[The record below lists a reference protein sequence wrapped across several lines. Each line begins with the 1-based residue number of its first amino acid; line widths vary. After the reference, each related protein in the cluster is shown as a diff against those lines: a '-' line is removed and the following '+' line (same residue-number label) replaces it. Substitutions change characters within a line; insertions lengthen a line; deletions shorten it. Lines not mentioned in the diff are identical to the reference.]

1 MAGIGNF
8 DVTAVLKANVSDF
21 QRGMTQAQA
30 SLKSFTKQTGST
42 MQNVGA
48 TMAGIGTGLMLGVTA
63 PLMAVGAASV
73 KTAMSFEKQMNRVK
87 AISGATGNDFEKLR
101 DQAIK
106 LGADSVF
113 SATEVA
119 QAQEMMAS
127 AGFETNEIYDS
138 MAGIMDLAA
147 VSGGDMALAS
157 EAVATAMNQFGLE
170 AGEAGHVANIFA
182 RAAADTNAETTD
194 MAEALKYAGP
204 IAGSLGV
211 TMEETAAAIG
221 IMSDAGIKGSQAG
234 TTLRSSFTRLANPTK
249 KARDL
254 MAELGFSAFDA
265 NGQMKP
271 LDTIIRDLQN
281 SFKGM
286 TDEQKQQAIATLFGQ
301 EAMSG
306 MLALVNGSPEQ
317 FSKLVDSLKN
327 SDGAAQE
334 MAETMNSGLAGAVE
348 NLKGAME
355 SAGIAIGTALTP
367 TIERLADWITSL
379 VDKFNSLTTEQQEQI
394 VKWGA
399 IVSAVGPLLWIFG
412 TLIGTISKISAAFGG
427 LSGFLAKLGEI
438 LFGTAESVGLL
449 SKAFAILTGPIGIA
463 IGVLVGL
470 GLVLYDLY
478 QTNEEFRN
486 KVNEAWASV
495 TTVISDGVET
505 IKTFIGGLIDRVK
518 EFIYNN
524 EDLLTS
530 TQGVWDGIKTAVME
544 VVNAIAP
551 IIAFVWDAI
560 VVKTVVTWNLIKGAI
575 SIALELILGIVE
587 TLMHVLNGDWESA
600 WNTIKETAVNIWSII
615 VSSATEIFQILSRFF
630 SDLWTSISN
639 VTINAWNSIQ
649 QSLANTWNNI
659 KSTVSNSMNNVST
672 SISTGWN
679 NAKQSVSNA
688 MSNILNSIRNGWN
701 NAVSAVTSAGQR
713 IVSGVRSAFS
723 NAISSARSFAS
734 QAVSVGSNLIMGFVN
749 GVRAKASALVSS
761 VKNAVSGAINAAKNL
776 LGIHSPSRV
785 FKQFGVYTDQGFAI
799 GIDKEAKTPLKSM
812 RNMIDGI
819 VSQGESGLNSGFGGL
834 QGQLNGMVNSA
845 VTTDVRSTLDY
856 SNKPAYINLNMGGQ
870 TYRAYVEDISSEQG
884 AITELDMQF

>member
-21 QRGMTQAQA
+21 QRGMAQAQA
-30 SLKSFTKQTGST
+30 SFKSFQSATGST
-42 MQNVGA
+42 MQNVGS
-48 TMAGIGTGLMLGVTA
+48 TVAGIGKGLTLGVTV
-63 PLMAVGAASV
+63 PLLAVGAASV

-87 AISGATGNDFEKLR
+87 AISGATGNDFDKLR

-127 AGFETNEIYDS
+127 AGFDTNEIYSS
-138 MAGIMDLAA
+138 MAGVMDLAA

-170 AGEAGHVANIFA
+170 GSEAGHVADIFA

-211 TMEETAAAIG
+211 SMEETAAAIG
-221 IMSDAGIKGSQAG
+221 IMADAGIKGSQSG
-234 TTLRSSFTRLANPTK
+234 TTLRSAFTRLANPTK
-249 KARDL
+249 KASDL

-265 NGQMKP
+265 NGEMKP
-271 LDTIIRDLQN
+271 LDSIIGDLQN

-317 FSKLVDSLKN
+317 FSKLVKSLEN
-327 SDGAAQE
+327 SDGAAQD
-334 MAETMNSGLAGAVE
+334 MADTMNSGLAGAVE
-348 NLKGAME
+348 SLKGALE

-367 TIERLADWITSL
+367 FIQDLAEWITKL
-379 VDKFNSLTTEQQEQI
+379 VDKFNSLSTEQQEQ
-394 VKWGA
+394 VAKWGA
-399 IVSAVGPLLWIFG
+399 IASAVGPVLWVLGSI
-412 TLIGTISKISAAFGG
+412 IGTISKMNGVFGG
-427 LSGFLAKLGEI
+427 LKGLLAPIGKL
-438 LFGTAESVGLL
+438 LFGTAESAGLL
-449 SKAFAILTGPIGIA
+449 SQAFGILTGPVGLIIGI
-463 IGVLVGL
+463 LVAL
-470 GLVLYDLY
+470 GIALYDLY
-478 QTNEEFRN
+478 QTNEYFRN
-486 KVNEAWASV
+486 MVNDAWTEV
-495 TTVISDGVET
+495 TTVISGAVESV
-505 IKTFIGGLIDRVK
+505 KTFIGSLIDKFK
-518 EFIYNN
+518 EFITNN
-524 EDLLTS
+524 DDLLES
-530 TQGVWDGIKTAVME
+530 TQGVWEGIKTAVME
-544 VVNAIAP
+544 VVEAIAP

-560 VVKTVVTWNLIKGAI
+560 VTHTVVAWNLVKGAI
-575 SIALELILGIVE
+575 SIALELILGIIE
-587 TLMHVLNGDWESA
+587 TVMHLLNGDWEAA
-600 WNTIKETAVNIWSII
+600 WNTIKETAVNIWNII
-615 VSSATEIFQILSRFF
+615 VSSATGIFQILSRFF
-630 SDLWTSISN
+630 SNLWTSISN
-639 VTINAWNSIQ
+639 VTSNTWNNIQ

-659 KSTVSNSMNNVST
+659 KSIISSSMNNVST
-672 SISTGWN
+672 NISTGWS

-713 IVSGVRSAFS
+713 IVSTVSSAFS
-723 NAISSARSFAS
+723 NAISSASSFAS

-749 GVRAKASALVSS
+749 GVRAKASALVDS
-761 VKNAVSGAINAAKNL
+761 VKGAVSGAINAAKSL

-799 GIDKEAKTPLKSM
+799 GIDKEAKAPLNAM
-812 RNMIDGI
+812 RNMIDSI
-819 VSQGESGLNSGFGGL
+819 VSQGENGLNSGFNGL

-856 SNKPAYINLNMGGQ
+856 SNKPAYINLSMGGQ
-870 TYRAYVEDISSEQG
+870 TYRAYVEDISNEQG